1 MSFLRANNGIG
12 LPDRLPFQGA
22 FSSSHATHP
31 QGDIA
36 SPSVLQDCRLPLDG
50 CTDRQNDPLFRIE
63 ERGVWEGH
71 VLTRDYP
78 FLDLLTFQAL
88 RDWYGGAAD
97 EIGYCGGYGYPTFAI
112 QLAADNSLAKKPNA
126 S

>member
-1 MSFLRANNGIG
+1 
-12 LPDRLPFQGA
+12 
-22 FSSSHATHP
+22 
-31 QGDIA
+31 
-36 SPSVLQDCRLPLDG
+36 
-50 CTDRQNDPLFRIE
+50 
-63 ERGVWEGH
+63 VWEGH

-112 QLAADNSLAKKPNA
+112 QLAGDNSLPKNQTHRNNVVSLRACCPIDLEGAKR
-126 S
+126 